1 MKKKLTAFLL
11 TAAMLCSLMPMAAAT
26 SGPEKAEEN
35 QRASAGTMLE
45 QIELDGARL
54 VNLDTYVIPEGVK
67 IMKAQLLDESEIKS
81 SAATEIK
88 EAEPEQMTLSAEDD
102 TALKGLIDNNTN
114 ASSRFTG
121 YGAQLSSIGVAVED
135 DNGNIIGL
143 VKGLGPI
150 LTKLYNTGKQEI
162 SGAYFTNDR
171 DKIRDNLGVY
181 FSVDGA
187 TDENCMAIL
196 AAVKWAVYS
205 SIDFDCPD
213 MFYSNSYC
221 GMYYLDDP
229 DEMYISLIPL
239 YGAGYED
246 LSQREEIKTK
256 LYEKADAIIKQ
267 ATMAGCTTE
276 YDKLCYYHDWLCQ
289 NNSYNNA
296 AIEQDNYLTS
306 ISADP
311 WSSASG
317 ILHSSVDYIEGPV
330 CEGYSRAF
338 QLLCSRSGIRSTVV
352 TSYNHMW
359 NNVRYG
365 KYWTGVDVTWDDTL
379 GSKRYFLTTV
389 NNDGDNSHGLN
400 DTRFVDFTYPTQDII
415 SDWTILPFYDVADA
429 ASSSSE
435 FWGKPY
441 IQYVYEQNYMSGLT
455 CVNFGINTSL
465 TRAQFAQILYSIV
478 GKPEVTYI
486 NHFSDVPA
494 GQWYTNAVVWA
505 DSNDIAHGVSDTRFG
520 VNDAITR
527 EQLALMLYKYMGA
540 PYVEEGY
547 IDSFADADEVS
558 EWALTAMNWAVR
570 DGVMNGTNKNE
581 LQPTGKATRTATAVM
596 ISKVA

>member
-26 SGPEKAEEN
+26 SGPDDDTAAGGSDITALLNEVSGEGYTFTTRDQLPEGTEIIEPEITIGTGNKMSEPTQEIEPTERIKTYSAELPEQTERAEKAEY
-35 QRASAGTMLE
+35 T
-45 QIELDGARL
+45 
-54 VNLDTYVIPEGVK
+54 TTK
-67 IMKAQLLDESEIKS
+67 FS
-81 SAATEIK
+81 S
-88 EAEPEQMTLSAEDD
+88 
-102 TALKGLIDNNTN
+102 
-114 ASSRFTG
+114 
-121 YGAQLSSIGVAVED
+121 YGAQLSNLVVQTSSKTYAV
-135 DNGNIIGL
+135 G
-143 VKGLGPI
+143 KAMK
-150 LTKLYNTGKQEI
+150 KLYDAYRADVRKGANSQCLKDNSDSNMKRFAVTI
-162 SGAYFTNDR
+162 NLSGIN
-171 DKIRDNLGVY
+171 
-181 FSVDGA
+181 
-187 TDENCMAIL
+187 
-196 AAVKWAVYS
+196 S
-205 SIDFDCPD
+205 SNYEDLMGDMEWLTYLSLDYDTPE
-213 MFYSNSYC
+213 MFYSNGYMGISGTYSKTSVTIYFRP
-221 GMYYLDDP
+221 MY
-229 DEMYISLIPL
+229 S
-239 YGAGYED
+239 AGFT
-246 LSQREEIKTK
+246 TK
-256 LYEKADAIIKQ
+256 SDRTTLNTQMENKVKELVNAAADYPRA
-267 ATMAGCTTE
+267 
-276 YDKLCYYHDWLCQ
+276 YDKMMFFHDWLCE
-289 NNSYNNA
+289 NNSYNHDAVSSN
-296 AIEQDNYLTS
+296 NYVTS
-306 ISADP
+306 VSGAP
-311 WSSASG
+311 WSCVGALLSSSN
-317 ILHSSVDYIEGPV
+317 SSVKGPV

-338 QLLCSRSGIRSTVV
+338 QLLCQRAGITATVV
-352 TSYNHMW
+352 TSGSGNHMW
-359 NNVRYG
+359 NNLRYG
-365 KYWTGVDVTWDDTL
+365 KYWTGVDVTWDD
-379 GSKRYFLTTV
+379 GSENSYNYDYFFQRV
-389 NNDGDNSHGLN
+389 NNMSGHVMDDQN
-400 DTRFVDFTYPTQDII
+400 FVDWLEYPELSVV
-415 SDWTILPFYDVADA
+415 SDWKILPFYDVADA

-465 TRAQFAQILYSIV
+465 TRAQFAQILYSIA

-558 EWALTAMNWAVR
+558 DWALTAMNWAVR